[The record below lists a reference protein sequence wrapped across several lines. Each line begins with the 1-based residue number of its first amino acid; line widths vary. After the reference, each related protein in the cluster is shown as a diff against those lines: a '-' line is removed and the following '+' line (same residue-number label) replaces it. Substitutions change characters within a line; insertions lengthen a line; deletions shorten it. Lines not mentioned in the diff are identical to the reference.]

1 MNDVTSDVAM
11 TTDAEHAV
19 KAQFCHHMGTAE
31 KANVNFVL
39 ITLFFFSLLEI
50 YVTYLICNK
59 NCVVTDTFRSTV
71 IPPLH

>member
-31 KANVNFVL
+31 KVNVNFVL
-39 ITLFFFSLLEI
+39 ITLLFFFPAGNLCYIFDLQQK
-50 YVTYLICNK
+50 LC
-59 NCVVTDTFRSTV
+59 C
-71 IPPLH
+71 H

>member
-31 KANVNFVL
+31 KENVNFVL
-39 ITLFFFSLLEI
+39 ITLLFFPCWKSM
-50 YVTYLICNK
+50 
-59 NCVVTDTFRSTV
+59 
-71 IPPLH
+71 LHI